1 MISCRTR
8 EKTMENKER
17 QIIKQAAP
25 NGVSMH
31 WAIPALLLLWC
42 VAACSAVQI
51 VEFCPDP
58 YLHDDADEY
67 LVLYGTGSLDGIA
80 VSDGKEGFRFPPGT
94 TINGTLTIARD
105 ATAFE
110 TTHGRLP
117 DYEWYDTSPHVPDV
131 ISGDKLRMANA
142 RDRLMLYD
150 NSVLVQVVAWPED
163 VRPREGQV
171 HYLEAG
177 RWDRRP
183 LFLGQSRFSPARFEN
198 VTVTAFV
205 SPDSSYD
212 LFVSALA
219 SADRTVLL
227 NVYEFTSTAL
237 SQPLVDAHGR
247 GADVQVLLEGGPVGG
262 ISPEQHAVIRTLN
275 QSGIPV
281 SLMATAGD
289 KKAPYRFDHAKY
301 MVLDG
306 RAVLVTSENF
316 GKSGFPAPGM
326 KGNRGWGAYIESTE
340 LARYFE
346 DVFLSDI
353 GGASPVPANGARGIP
368 EVPSSSPYAMEFP
381 AQRFSGATVT
391 PVLAPDTA
399 YLVDDM
405 LAHAQETIDIEQ
417 AYITNE
423 SATTLNP
430 YLAAAINASRRG
442 VHVRV
447 LLDSYWY
454 NIEEE
459 ADNDEMA
466 AFINRIAAAESLPL
480 EARTA
485 DIGSNNLEK
494 IHNKGVIVDD
504 RSVLVS
510 SINWNTNSP
519 NFNREAG
526 VIIGHPGVARYFR
539 DVFEDDWQPARTRTD
554 YLRIA
559 GLIAILACLAALF
572 VWKQRRR

>member
-1 MISCRTR
+1 
-8 EKTMENKER
+8 
-17 QIIKQAAP
+17 
-25 NGVSMH
+25 MH
-31 WAIPALLLLWC
+31 WAVPALLLVWC

-67 LVLYGTGSLDGIA
+67 LVLSGTGPLDGIA

-94 TINGTLTIARD
+94 TISGTLTIARD
-105 ATAFE
+105 AAAFE

-117 DYEWYDTSPHVPDV
+117 DYEWYDTSPRVPDV

-150 NSVLVQVVAWPED
+150 NGVLVQAVAWPED

-183 LFLGQSRFSPARFEN
+183 LFLGQSRFPPARFEN

-205 SPDSSYD
+205 SPDSSYGQF
-212 LFVSALA
+212 LSALA
-219 SADRTVLL
+219 SADRTVRL
-227 NVYEFTSTAL
+227 NVYEFTGTAL
-237 SQPLVDAHGR
+237 VQPLADAHGR

-262 ISPEQHAVIRTLN
+262 ISPQEDAVIRTLN
-275 QSGIPV
+275 GSGIPV
-281 SLMATAGD
+281 RLMAAAGD
-289 KKAPYRFDHAKY
+289 RKAPYRFDHAKY
-301 MVLDG
+301 IVVDG

-316 GKSGFPAPGM
+316 GKSGFPAPGT
-326 KGNRGWGAYIESTE
+326 KGNRGWGACLESTE

-346 DVFLSDI
+346 EVFLSDI
-353 GGASPVPANGARGIP
+353 RTAGPVPVSRDPGAP
-368 EVPSSSPYAMEFP
+368 EEPSSGPYAIEFP

-399 YLVDDM
+399 YLVDD
-405 LAHAQETIDIEQ
+405 LLAGAHATIEIEQ

-423 SATTLNP
+423 SATALNP
-430 YLAAAINASRRG
+430 YLGTAINASRRG

-466 AFINRIAAAESLPL
+466 ALINRIAAAERLPL

-485 DIGSNNLEK
+485 DLASNNLEK

-504 RSVLVS
+504 TSVLVS

-539 DVFEDDWQPARTRTD
+539 DVFEDDWQPARAGASPGTD
-554 YLRIA
+554 YLKVTLLIAVLA
-559 GLIAILACLAALF
+559 GLVALY
-572 VWKQRRR
+572 WHKQRSR